1 MLRLIDL
8 MRQSADSA
16 PFEAPSRD
24 PVLAGLTLDSRRVQ
38 PGFLFAALAGSRADG
53 ASFVAEAV
61 KRGATAILAA
71 PDAALPP
78 LGSDIVVVRDANPR
92 RRIALMAAAFAG
104 LQPATIA
111 AVTGTNGKS
120 STVHFVRHLWSTL
133 GLKAASVG
141 TLGIVSPGFTRDAG
155 LTTPDPVQLHEDLAT
170 LAREG
175 VTHLAV
181 EASSHG
187 LDQHRLDGLKL
198 QAAAFTNLTH
208 EHLDYHPSMG
218 AYFAAKARLFEQL
231 LPAGGTAV
239 VNADSDRAGQ
249 LAEIC
254 ARRGIRFW
262 TYGTNGREF
271 RLLKDT
277 PTPGGQHL
285 VIEAMGTRRE
295 VELPLV
301 GGFQASNALAALGLV
316 VATGGD
322 TARAVAG
329 LATMS
334 GAPGRL
340 QLVAR
345 HRSGAPVYVDYAHKP
360 EALETVLATLRPFAK
375 GKLVVVFGCG
385 GDRDRAKRPVMGE
398 IATRLADLTLITDD
412 NPRSEEPDA
421 IRAEILRGI
430 PVDRKNWSEVRE
442 GRHVA
447 IEQGMAALKSAD
459 DLLLIAGKGHETG
472 QTIKGVTYPF
482 DDAQVARD
490 LTGGAAGARSGR
502 PTRWR
507 RR

>member
-1 MLRLIDL
+1 MT
-8 MRQSADSA
+8 QTADTVPSPA
-16 PFEAPSRD
+16 LSRD

-53 ASFVAEAV
+53 ASFVTEAV
-61 KRGATAILAA
+61 KRGATAILASL
-71 PDAALPP
+71 DAALPP
-78 LGSDIVVVRDANPR
+78 LGSDIAVVRDANPR
-92 RRIALMAAAFAG
+92 RRIALMAAIFAG
-104 LQPATIA
+104 AQPGTIA

-120 STVHFVRHLWSTL
+120 STIHFVRHLWSTL

-141 TLGIVSPGFTRDAG
+141 TLGIVSPGFTRAAG
-155 LTTPDPVQLHEDLAT
+155 LTTPDPVQLHADLAT

-175 VTHLAV
+175 VTHLAA

-198 QAAAFTNLTH
+198 SAAAFTNLTH
-208 EHLDYHPSMG
+208 EHLDYHPSMD

-239 VNADSDRAGQ
+239 VNADSDRAQQ
-249 LAEIC
+249 LGEIC
-254 ARRGIRFW
+254 ARRGVRFW

-271 RLLKDT
+271 RLLKDM
-277 PTPGGQHL
+277 PTAGGQHL
-285 VIEAMGTRRE
+285 LIEAMGTRHE

-322 TARAVAG
+322 VARTVAG
-329 LATMS
+329 LATVS

-340 QLVAR
+340 ELVA
-345 HRSGAPVYVDYAHKP
+345 HHKSGAPVYVDYAHKP
-360 EALETVLATLRPFAK
+360 EALATVLSTLRPFTK
-375 GKLVVVFGCG
+375 GRLVVVFGCG

-412 NPRSEEPDA
+412 NPRSEEPDS

-430 PVDRKNWSEVRE
+430 PAERKNWSDVRE

-447 IEQGMAALKSAD
+447 IEQGMAALRSAD
-459 DLLLIAGKGHETG
+459 DLLLIAGKGHESG
-472 QTIKGVTYPF
+472 QTIKGVTHPF
-482 DDAQVARD
+482 DDAEVARE
-490 LTGGAAGARSGR
+490 LAA
-502 PTRWR
+502 
-507 RR
+507 